1 MTIEITHTRREGTL
15 IEGTSRNDGSK
26 EVLRTR
32 HYASGY
38 TTLAKWSR
46 NLGCWYLPYSRDK
59 RTSRPMLEALAER
72 FRAEGFEVSVTI
84 DETDRRTFAEAEQD
98 RTEQAEARTERFG
111 QYADNASTRSK
122 AAWRR
127 GHDIADGIPMGQPIL
142 VGHHS
147 ERRARRDQERM
158 DSAMRT
164 SIDERDK
171 AAYWA
176 DREKAAAGYEQ
187 FRRNAA
193 RTLRRIDKLNAE
205 LRAVEKWQRGESAH
219 GFTQNIGNPDTR
231 QELELQHQE
240 LTEEIAYWQ
249 DVIKEAEVQGFKVW
263 SRADFRR
270 GDYVRAGGKWW
281 EVLRVNAKSLAIPHI
296 HIGIGKKVIHAADMD
311 RPNST
316 WRTPYDEVT
325 GRKSAAE
332 MQQPPQAEAAEP
344 QEQAEQS
351 PPVEEPE
358 PAAETCPMCHSSQW
372 HAEVRGCAH
381 CHHAPEGKPTPAAGA
396 KANWQEG
403 MALVLI
409 VSKNSRRS
417 RKRALWA
424 MTRREAQAVCGDPRT
439 SGRSYML
446 TWTERPGTEGADW
459 EWVPDNGS
467 LAPVLED
474 LGIAPRREW
483 TAALQA
489 PAA

>member
-1 MTIEITHTRREGTL
+1 MSLEIKHSRREGTL

-72 FRAEGFEVSVTI
+72 LRAEGFEVTVTI

-98 RTEQAEARTERFG
+98 RVERAEDRAERFG
-111 QYADNASTRSK
+111 QYADNAATRSES
-122 AAWRR
+122 AWKRSHEISER
-127 GHDIADGIPMGQPIL
+127 FHMGQPIL

-147 ERRARRDQERM
+147 ERGARRDHERM
-158 DSAMRT
+158 DTAMRT
-164 SIDERDK
+164 SIGEREK
-171 AAYWA
+171 AGYWA
-176 DREKAAAGYEQ
+176 DREKAAAGYEA
-187 FRRNAA
+187 FRKNPG

-205 LRAVEKWQRGESAH
+205 LRAVEKWQRGESAC
-219 GFTQNIGNPDTR
+219 GQFRNIDNPDIR
-231 QELELQHQE
+231 QELELRHQE

-249 DVIKEAEVQGFKVW
+249 DVIKEAEAQGFKVW
-263 SRADFRR
+263 SRADFQR
-270 GDYVRAGGKWW
+270 GDYVRARGTWYA
-281 EVLRVNAKSLAIPHI
+281 VLRVNPKSVTVPHI
-296 HIGIGKKVIHAADMD
+296 F
-311 RPNST
+311 NST
-316 WRTPYDEVT
+316 GRNVVHAEGNHYQGTTTVPYDNVT

-332 MQQPPQAEAAEP
+332 MQQPPQVEADEH

-351 PPVEEPE
+351 PPIEEPE
-358 PAAETCPMCHSSQW
+358 PAAETSPMSHSSQW
-372 HAEVRGCAH
+372 PAEVRRWAH
-381 CHHAPEGKPTPAAGA
+381 GHHAPEGKPTPAEG
-396 KANWQEG
+396 ANWQEG

-409 VSKNSRRS
+409 ASKNTRRS

-467 LAPVLED
+467 HAPVLSD
-474 LGIAPRREW
+474 LGITPRRAW
-483 TAALQA
+483 TAAPQA
-489 PAA
+489 PAAA